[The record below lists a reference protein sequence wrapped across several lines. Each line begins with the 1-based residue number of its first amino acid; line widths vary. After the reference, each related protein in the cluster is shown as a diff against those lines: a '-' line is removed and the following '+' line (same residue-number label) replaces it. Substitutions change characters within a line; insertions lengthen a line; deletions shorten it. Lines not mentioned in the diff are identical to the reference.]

1 MSFKQHV
8 NMLLSIMNKV
18 IKKMIKDAEIIMQN
32 TFLLYN
38 KIISFS
44 LRINI
49 EERERK
55 KSNTLFKIK
64 KV

>member
-32 TFLLYN
+32 TFLL
-38 KIISFS
+38 
-44 LRINI
+44 
-49 EERERK
+49 
-55 KSNTLFKIK
+55 
-64 KV
+64 